1 MADPPKASDTGPGTS
16 GSLPGPLA
24 PGVILQNRYRIERL
38 LGGGGMGMVYLAHD
52 QRLSNRPCAIKEMVD
67 HFIDPQQ
74 RIEANEY
81 FAREADTL
89 AQLKHAAIPAITD
102 RFDDQNRHYLVME
115 YVEGRNLEEELA
127 ERGAPLP
134 EGLVIDVA
142 RQLCDVL
149 AYLHG
154 LSPPVIYRDMK
165 PSNVMLTA
173 SGRVVLVDFGIARL
187 FKAQRKG
194 TMIGTLGFAP
204 PEQYQGVADPRSDI
218 YSLGATLH
226 YVLTGRDPE
235 KFPPFSFPPVREV
248 RPNVSRNL
256 AGAIDRAL
264 AYDMSGRPATINDFR
279 DMMLYGTGL
288 DAAVGIGARQKT
300 GGLSLPPTATLPM
313 AEPVSLPPPRRRRSR
328 RRRLVTLLTLVV
340 VLGGAAF
347 GATYIYQDP
356 QLQTELGIKPW
367 IDNLPWKHQELVAEA
382 ERHPLDFEQLTV
394 ALSSR
399 SGEPLGPPR
408 ASFTDIELLTN
419 KYIKWDATF
428 KNDLAGL
435 ASQNGHVEARFYNPT
450 GVQIA
455 SSSDDRFIAPSQSM
469 VDFGGVAL
477 IDNSDAITP
486 GPYRVALYSGD
497 NLLGQAQFSVSED
510 LAAKEAAAKARAEAD
525 AAAAAASAAA
535 AKKSE
540 EDRRLAILQERMR
553 DPLHLE
559 RIEFLNTTKD
569 GTVIS
574 GPSDH
579 FAVSKVLFVAWRT
592 VFQNRLFG
600 LSPNQY
606 RVDASYI
613 APDGTPL
620 GAVHDVRAIAPT
632 DQQAVFSGRVGNS
645 AGGAFLPGLY
655 TVNFYLNGQYLTQ
668 KKFRV
673 IADTGA
679 PYSGTSSYSPAG
691 GGYGG
696 GYSSSSFGGASGP
709 ALPTDLP
716 TLATGTIEGIGGHP
730 SAGLELR
737 LRPQPNGFLHGEM
750 VVEIAGYG
758 TTPIEGFV
766 RGDSVNFTVLYG
778 AQTYAFKGHQN
789 GDTLSGTFEAMPLG
803 ESGTWTAQAN

>member
-1 MADPPKASDTGPGTS
+1 MANPPTTDPNASGPLDPGT
-16 GSLPGPLA
+16 
-24 PGVILQNRYRIERL
+24 VLQNRYLIERL
-38 LGGGGMGMVYLAHD
+38 LGGGGMGMVYLARD
-52 QRLSNRPCAIKEMVD
+52 QRLANRGCAIKEMVD

-89 AQLKHAAIPAITD
+89 AQLKHVAIPAITD
-102 RFDDQNRHYLVME
+102 RFDQRNRHYLVME
-115 YVEGRNLEEELA
+115 YIEGRNLEEELA
-127 ERGAPLP
+127 ANGGAPLS
-134 EGLVIDVA
+134 EGLVIDIA

-154 LSPPVIYRDMK
+154 LQPSIIYRDLK
-165 PSNVMLTA
+165 PSNVMLTGN
-173 SGRVVLVDFGIARL
+173 GRVVLVDFGIARL

-435 ASQNGHVEARFYNPT
+435 
-450 GVQIA
+450 
-455 SSSDDRFIAPSQSM
+455 
-469 VDFGGVAL
+469 
-477 IDNSDAITP
+477 
-486 GPYRVALYSGD
+486 
-497 NLLGQAQFSVSED
+497 
-510 LAAKEAAAKARAEAD
+510 
-525 AAAAAASAAA
+525 
-535 AKKSE
+535 
-540 EDRRLAILQERMR
+540 
-553 DPLHLE
+553 
-559 RIEFLNTTKD
+559 
-569 GTVIS
+569 
-574 GPSDH
+574 
-579 FAVSKVLFVAWRT
+579 
-592 VFQNRLFG
+592 
-600 LSPNQY
+600 
-606 RVDASYI
+606 
-613 APDGTPL
+613 
-620 GAVHDVRAIAPT
+620 
-632 DQQAVFSGRVGNS
+632 
-645 AGGAFLPGLY
+645 
-655 TVNFYLNGQYLTQ
+655 
-668 KKFRV
+668 
-673 IADTGA
+673 
-679 PYSGTSSYSPAG
+679 
-691 GGYGG
+691 
-696 GYSSSSFGGASGP
+696 
-709 ALPTDLP
+709 
-716 TLATGTIEGIGGHP
+716 
-730 SAGLELR
+730 
-737 LRPQPNGFLHGEM
+737 
-750 VVEIAGYG
+750 
-758 TTPIEGFV
+758 
-766 RGDSVNFTVLYG
+766 
-778 AQTYAFKGHQN
+778 
-789 GDTLSGTFEAMPLG
+789 
-803 ESGTWTAQAN
+803 